1 VLARV
6 RPAAIPANPRSGAE
20 RAAMQSVDV
29 PMNMRN
35 AVHVALIATSA
46 VLVLPMHL
54 PAQPGKLGT
63 VVAIDGSVT
72 VTRQGAVSVLALR
85 DDVLIGDHVM
95 TADQSMVRIRF
106 VSDAT
111 MSVRA
116 RSVVTLIDD
125 TGMPIADVERGTV
138 YYRAPSGLG
147 PDDVTRLRTPN
158 ASADSTGE
166 LSITVSGA
174 FGAVVETTVCARDR
188 AASAAARDGTRVDV
202 PEGNCVTVS
211 GETLGTVVPLPQLPR
226 LPPLPYVL

>member
-1 VLARV
+1 
-6 RPAAIPANPRSGAE
+6 
-20 RAAMQSVDV
+20 MQSVDV

-46 VLVLPMHL
+46 VLVLSMHI
-54 PAQPGKLGT
+54 PAQPGRLGT

-72 VTRQGAVSVLALR
+72 VTRQGAVSVLSLR

-95 TADQSMVRIRF
+95 TADQSMVVIRF

-111 MSVRA
+111 MSLRA
-116 RSVVTLIDD
+116 RSVVTMTDD
-125 TGMPIADVERGTV
+125 TGMPVADVERGTV
-138 YYRAPSGLG
+138 YYRAPSGLR
-147 PDDVTRLRTPN
+147 PDDVMRLRTPN

-166 LSITVSGA
+166 LSLTVSGA
-174 FGAVVETTVCARDR
+174 FGAVETTVCARDR

-211 GETLGTVVPLPQLPR
+211 GETLGTVVPLPRRR